1 MRGFILGV
9 IITLV
14 VLFGGLLLFLKLG
27 MVDVRAAQPISSI
40 EHELAEMA
48 MDSSVERR
56 APHTENPIQP
66 TDDNLMTGAM
76 LYEKNCSLC
85 HGSAADKGHVS
96 PMGQAFYPHVPQIIR
111 RIPGDED
118 WHLFYVTKYGIRD
131 TGMPAW
137 EKSMKDD
144 DIWRVISFIKH
155 SDKLSPTVQ
164 EMWQTYA
171 TPSGVAPPAAPQSK
185 TPPNKSGP
193 ENRGGTG
200 GEQKKGGVAF

>member
-9 IITLV
+9 LVTLV
-14 VLFGGLLLFLKLG
+14 VLFGGIFLFLKLG
-27 MVDVRAAQPISSI
+27 MLDVRAAQPISSI
-40 EHELAEMA
+40 EHEMAEMA
-48 MDSSVERR
+48 MDASVEKR
-56 APHTENPIQP
+56 APRTENPIKP

-85 HGSAADKGHVS
+85 HGGVADPNHTS
-96 PMGQAFYPHVPQIIR
+96 PMAQAFYPHVPQIVR

-137 EKSMKDD
+137 EKTMKDD

-164 EMWQTYA
+164 EMWQTYG
-171 TPSGVAPPAAPQSK
+171 TPSGVAPAGPNSQSK
-185 TPPNKSGP
+185 TPPNKSGS
-193 ENRGGTG
+193 ENRGG

>member
-9 IITLV
+9 IITLI
-14 VLFGGLLLFLKLG
+14 VLFGGVFLYLKLG
-27 MVDVRAAQPISSI
+27 LLDIRAAQPISSI
-40 EHELAEMA
+40 EHEMAEMA
-48 MDSSVERR
+48 MDSSVEHR
-56 APHTENPIQP
+56 APHTDNPIQP

-85 HGSAADKGHVS
+85 HGSVSDKGHVS

-137 EKSMKDD
+137 EKTMKDD
-144 DIWRVISFIKH
+144 DIWSVISVVKH
-155 SDKLSPTVQ
+155 SDKLSPAVQ
-164 EMWQTYA
+164 EMWQTYG
-171 TPSGVAPPAAPQSK
+171 TPSGVSPTSNTPA
-185 TPPNKSGP
+185 PPNKSGAA
-193 ENRGGTG
+193 NRGGS
-200 GEQKKGGVAF
+200 EKK

>member
-27 MVDVRAAQPISSI
+27 MVDVRAAQPISGV
-40 EHELAEMA
+40 ENTLANMA
-48 MDSSVERR
+48 MDASVEHR
-56 APHTENPIQP
+56 APHLDNPIQP

-85 HGSAADKGHVS
+85 HGSAADKGHTS
-96 PMGQAFYPHVPQIIR
+96 PMAQAFYPHVPQVVR

-118 WHLFYVTKYGIRD
+118 WHLFYVTKWGIRD

-137 EKSMKDD
+137 EKTMKDD

-171 TPSGVAPPAAPQSK
+171 TPSGVAPPNSTNPQSK
-185 TPPNKSGP
+185 TPPNKSGAD
-193 ENRGGTG
+193 NRGGGT
-200 GEQKKGGVAF
+200 QKKGGVTF